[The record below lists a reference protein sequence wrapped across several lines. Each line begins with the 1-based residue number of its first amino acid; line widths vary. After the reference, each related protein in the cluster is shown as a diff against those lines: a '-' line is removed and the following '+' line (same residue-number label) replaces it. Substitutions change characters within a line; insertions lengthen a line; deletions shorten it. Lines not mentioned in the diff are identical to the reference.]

1 MSVTS
6 EPSSAVSTR
15 SLVFQGY
22 FILAALAS
30 LPSVVVG
37 PPVEDWLA
45 VGAWLVLTCLVA
57 WLRVGFPSPAG
68 VFSVEWVCVLVVV
81 ISQGVK
87 AALVVAVIST
97 VAKAWRQSQAGE
109 GRLASADTAFRG
121 ALAALAVQAG
131 SAVFLLVTGGE
142 SGRGLAAGLPV
153 AALAMFAC
161 VQLPRAAAASL
172 AERTRMLTVWRE
184 RALWSVPYHL
194 AGAALAG
201 LLLAVQPSQVWLV
214 AAFGMPLFV
223 LLSRAFQAHL
233 VKVEVVQRRAKEVT
247 ALQKEMLEAL
257 ALAVEARESGGR
269 PNLHRIEVTSRLLG
283 EALKL
288 SDDELKA
295 LELATLLHDI
305 GKLAVPDYI
314 LSKRGRLE
322 PEELERLHLHPV
334 VGAEIVERAKFAYP
348 VAPIIRAHHER
359 WDGAGYPDG
368 LAGEG
373 IPLGARVLAV
383 VDALDGLMSER
394 RYRRALPLKP
404 AVEVILR
411 ESGKAYDPE
420 VVEALRSH
428 YQELEALLQVG
439 HHRPPNPLQFV
450 RAVNDAHQEEQQVQD
465 LMRELESTFDIE
477 QVVRSIEERMPR
489 ILPFRSGALWLER
502 DGRLSAALAFG
513 ADRTLLSEAT
523 LPRGEGVSG
532 RAALGRR
539 AMINTPAAGELA
551 LLDRQPEAE
560 LRGQTA
566 LAVPFVSD
574 QGVLGVLTI
583 YGAGGARFEGRH
595 ARLAA
600 AFAPR
605 LASWLESAKKYQ
617 QAEELATQDALTG
630 LPNAAALY
638 LHLQQE
644 ISRNARAGKRLA
656 VLVCDLD
663 GFKAVNDTFGHLA
676 GNEVLQS
683 VATGLKQRCR
693 EYDFVARMGGD
704 EFVILL
710 PGLGDEPIHD
720 RIHSFGLAVIEAG
733 RKVCGHPAVSLS
745 IGAAFSPGDGVT
757 PDELLARADERMYV
771 NKRIHKSQG
780 SSVPADTAHA
790 IYPLV

>member
-1 MSVTS
+1 MTAAAQPGTS
-6 EPSSAVSTR
+6 LPTR
-15 SLVFQGY
+15 SLVFQAY
-22 FILAALAS
+22 FIVAALAS

-37 PPVEDWLA
+37 PPADSWLA
-45 VGAWLVLTCLVA
+45 VGTWLLLTALVA

-68 VFSVEWVCVLVVV
+68 VFSVEWVCVLVVMV
-81 ISQGVK
+81 GHGVK
-87 AALVVAVIST
+87 AALVVAVIAT
-97 VAKAWRQSQAGE
+97 IVKAWRQSQSGE
-109 GRLASADTAFRG
+109 CELVSVETAFRA
-121 ALAALAVQAG
+121 ALGALAVQAG
-131 SAVFLLVTGGE
+131 SAAFELVTGGE
-142 SGRGLAAGLPV
+142 SGKGLAAGLPV

-201 LLLAVQPSQVWLV
+201 LLLAVEPSQVWLV

-233 VKVEVVQRRAKEVT
+233 MKVEVVQRQAKEVT

-269 PNLHRIEVTSRLLG
+269 PNLHRIGVTARLLG
-283 EALKL
+283 ESLEL
-288 SDDELKA
+288 SEDELKA
-295 LELATLLHDI
+295 LDLAALLHDI

-314 LSKRGRLE
+314 LSKPGRLE
-322 PEELERLHLHPV
+322 PEELERLRLHPV
-334 VGAEIVERAKFAYP
+334 VGAEIVERARFPYP
-348 VAPIIRAHHER
+348 VAPLIRAHHER

-368 LAGEG
+368 IAGEQ

-394 RYRRALPLKP
+394 KYRRALPLRQ

-411 ESGKAYDPE
+411 EAGAAYDPE
-420 VVEALRSH
+420 VVEALRGH
-428 YQELEALLQVG
+428 YKELEILLQVG
-439 HHRPPNPLQFV
+439 NHQPPNSLEFV
-450 RAVNDAHQEEQQVQD
+450 HAVNDAHREEQQIQ
-465 LMRELESTFDIE
+465 ELIRQLDSSFDIGHI
-477 QVVRSIEERMPR
+477 VKSLEERLPM
-489 ILPFRSGALWLER
+489 ILPFHSAALWLER
-502 DGRLSAALAFG
+502 DGRLHATLALG
-513 ADRTLLSEAT
+513 AGSKHLLGAV

-532 RAALGRR
+532 RAAMRRR
-539 AMINTPAAGELA
+539 AIVNAPAAAELA
-551 LLDRQPEAE
+551 LLDSTPEGFP
-560 LRGQTA
+560 RGQTA

-574 QGVLGVLTI
+574 QGALGVFTV
-583 YGAGGARFEGRH
+583 YGSGAAPFEGRH

-605 LASWLESAKKYQ
+605 LASWLDSAKKYQ

-644 ISRNARAGKRLA
+644 IARNARAGKRLA

-663 GFKAVNDTFGHLA
+663 GFKAVNDTYGHLA
-676 GNEVLQS
+676 GNEVLQA
-683 VATGLKQRCR
+683 VAAGLRERCR

-710 PGLGDEPIHD
+710 PGIGEEPIHD
-720 RIHSFGLAVIEAG
+720 RVHSFGLAVIEAG
-733 RKVCGHPAVSLS
+733 RKVCGHSAVSLS
-745 IGAAFSPGDGVT
+745 IGVAFSPADGVT
-757 PDELLARADERMYV
+757 PDELLARADERMYA
-771 NKRIHKSQG
+771 NKRMHKSRTL
-780 SSVPADTAHA
+780 VPADTAHA